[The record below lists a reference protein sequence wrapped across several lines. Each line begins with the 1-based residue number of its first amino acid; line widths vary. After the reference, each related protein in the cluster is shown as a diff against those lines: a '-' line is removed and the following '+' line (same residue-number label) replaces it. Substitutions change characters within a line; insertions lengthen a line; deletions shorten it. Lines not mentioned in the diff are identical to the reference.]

1 MDGVKYNTTFKVTD
15 LMVIIFCLFAG
26 YLLFCL
32 PYRSVHFNII
42 ITDFLC
48 GTNYFSV
55 LGKNFSKA
63 FN

>member
-32 PYRSVHFNII
+32 PYRFVHFNII
-42 ITDFLC
+42 ITVFFMWNQLFLC
-48 GTNYFSV
+48 
-55 LGKNFSKA
+55 LGQKL
-63 FN
+63 